1 MKLTKKLTIFLA
13 SLFLCMGLFIAT
25 GTTSQAASSIPSKA
39 RVYPKNIS
47 DVTFTLPKYNMEVRN
62 VKSNNKNMIAK
73 YTYGYS
79 HKDSSEERGNAT
91 ISVYTKKEGSYK
103 LSFDLY
109 LNGKKK
115 SSHTITIYS
124 KSDSPIKKIT
134 FNGKPWYEAKTSYTN
149 AKSGTVKVVLNKGYK
164 LKKLEVKAFSSM
176 NYVQTFTNSL
186 IITVLSIVFIIL
198 FAVMC
203 AYFFARNNWKINK
216 IIFSIMVT
224 SMIIPFQTI
233 MIPVV
238 RNFSAVNAVDNIF
251 MVVVFYVGAHIS
263 MAVFMFQGF
272 IKGIPVEL
280 DEAATIDGCGQFQ
293 ILFKIVFPL
302 LKPIISTVAVLD
314 ILAIWN
320 DFLLPY
326 ILLQSNR
333 LKTLPLMTYSFFG
346 QYSVDYSLVC
356 SGLIMSILP
365 VIIIYIFL
373 QKQIIEG
380 VVAGAIK

>member
-1 MKLTKKLTIFLA
+1 MKKNTKKSNVGQIVIYVLFTILLV
-13 SLFLCMGLFIAT
+13 LFLIPFFLVLLNSFKENKEIILDPLAL
-25 GTTSQAASSIPSKA
+25 PSKI
-39 RVYPKNIS
+39 N
-47 DVTFTLPKYNMEVRN
+47 
-62 VKSNNKNMIAK
+62 
-73 YTYGYS
+73 
-79 HKDSSEERGNAT
+79 
-91 ISVYTKKEGSYK
+91 
-103 LSFDLY
+103 LSRY
-109 LNGKKK
+109 
-115 SSHTITIYS
+115 
-124 KSDSPIKKIT
+124 
-134 FNGKPWYEAKTSYTN
+134 
-149 AKSGTVKVVLNKGYK
+149 
-164 LKKLEVKAFSSM
+164 VKAFTAM
-176 NYVQTFTNSL
+176 NYLQTFKNSL
-186 IITVLSIVFIIL
+186 IITVLSIVLIIL

-216 IIFSIMVT
+216 ILFMIMVA

-233 MIPVV
+233 MIPIVK
-238 RNFSAVNAVDNIF
+238 NFSAINAVDNIF
-251 MVVVFYVGAHIS
+251 MVVVFYIGAHIS

-272 IKGIPVEL
+272 IKNIPVEL
-280 DEAATIDGCGQFQ
+280 DEAATIDGCNDFQ
-293 ILFKIVFPL
+293 ILFKIIFPL

-365 VIIIYIFL
+365 VIIIYAFL
-373 QKQIIEG
+373 QKQIIDG

>member
-1 MKLTKKLTIFLA
+1 MKDVKKTGPKQILIYVLFAVLLI
-13 SLFLCMGLFIAT
+13 LFLVPFALVLLNSFKPNKEIILSPLA
-25 GTTSQAASSIPSKA
+25 
-39 RVYPKNIS
+39 
-47 DVTFTLPKYNMEVRN
+47 LPKEINLQ
-62 VKSNNKNMIAK
+62 
-73 YTYGYS
+73 GY
-79 HKDSSEERGNAT
+79 
-91 ISVYTKKEGSYK
+91 
-103 LSFDLY
+103 
-109 LNGKKK
+109 
-115 SSHTITIYS
+115 
-124 KSDSPIKKIT
+124 
-134 FNGKPWYEAKTSYTN
+134 
-149 AKSGTVKVVLNKGYK
+149 
-164 LKKLEVKAFSSM
+164 VKAFSSM

-380 VVAGAIK
+380 VVAGALK

>member
-1 MKLTKKLTIFLA
+1 MKDVKKTGPKQILIYVLFAVLLI
-13 SLFLCMGLFIAT
+13 LFLVPFALVLLNSFKPNKEIILSPLA
-25 GTTSQAASSIPSKA
+25 
-39 RVYPKNIS
+39 
-47 DVTFTLPKYNMEVRN
+47 LPKEINLQ
-62 VKSNNKNMIAK
+62 
-73 YTYGYS
+73 GY
-79 HKDSSEERGNAT
+79 
-91 ISVYTKKEGSYK
+91 
-103 LSFDLY
+103 
-109 LNGKKK
+109 
-115 SSHTITIYS
+115 
-124 KSDSPIKKIT
+124 
-134 FNGKPWYEAKTSYTN
+134 
-149 AKSGTVKVVLNKGYK
+149 
-164 LKKLEVKAFSSM
+164 VKAFSSM

-373 QKQIIEG
+373 QKKIIEG

>member
-1 MKLTKKLTIFLA
+1 MPFALVLLNSFKPNKEIILSPLA
-13 SLFLCMGLFIAT
+13 
-25 GTTSQAASSIPSKA
+25 
-39 RVYPKNIS
+39 
-47 DVTFTLPKYNMEVRN
+47 LPKEINLQ
-62 VKSNNKNMIAK
+62 
-73 YTYGYS
+73 GY
-79 HKDSSEERGNAT
+79 
-91 ISVYTKKEGSYK
+91 
-103 LSFDLY
+103 
-109 LNGKKK
+109 
-115 SSHTITIYS
+115 
-124 KSDSPIKKIT
+124 
-134 FNGKPWYEAKTSYTN
+134 
-149 AKSGTVKVVLNKGYK
+149 
-164 LKKLEVKAFSSM
+164 VKAFSSM

>member
-1 MKLTKKLTIFLA
+1 MRKQQIRIKSGQIVIYALFTLLLI
-13 SLFLCMGLFIAT
+13 LFL
-25 GTTSQAASSIPSKA
+25 IPFFLVLLNSFKA
-39 RVYPKNIS
+39 
-47 DVTFTLPKYNMEVRN
+47 
-62 VKSNNKNMIAK
+62 NKEIIL
-73 YTYGYS
+73 
-79 HKDSSEERGNAT
+79 DP
-91 ISVYTKKEGSYK
+91 
-103 LSFDLY
+103 LSFPQVINLQ
-109 LNGKKK
+109 
-115 SSHTITIYS
+115 
-124 KSDSPIKKIT
+124 
-134 FNGKPWYEAKTSYTN
+134 
-149 AKSGTVKVVLNKGYK
+149 GYA
-164 LKKLEVKAFSSM
+164 KAFTAM
-176 NYVQTFTNSL
+176 NYLGTFKNSL
-186 IITVLSIVFIIL
+186 IITVFSIVFIIL

-216 IIFSIMVT
+216 ILFMIMVA

-233 MIPVV
+233 MIPIVK
-238 RNFSAVNAVDNIF
+238 NFASINAVDNIF

-272 IKGIPVEL
+272 IKSIPVEL
-280 DEAATIDGCGQFQ
+280 DEAATIDGCNHFQ
-293 ILFKIVFPL
+293 ILFRVIFPL

-365 VIIIYIFL
+365 VIIIYAFL
-373 QKQIIEG
+373 QKQIIDG

>member
-1 MKLTKKLTIFLA
+1 MRKQQIRIKSGQIVIYALFTLLLI
-13 SLFLCMGLFIAT
+13 LFL
-25 GTTSQAASSIPSKA
+25 IPFFLVFLNSFKA
-39 RVYPKNIS
+39 
-47 DVTFTLPKYNMEVRN
+47 
-62 VKSNNKNMIAK
+62 NKEIIL
-73 YTYGYS
+73 
-79 HKDSSEERGNAT
+79 DP
-91 ISVYTKKEGSYK
+91 
-103 LSFDLY
+103 LSFPQVINLQ
-109 LNGKKK
+109 
-115 SSHTITIYS
+115 
-124 KSDSPIKKIT
+124 
-134 FNGKPWYEAKTSYTN
+134 
-149 AKSGTVKVVLNKGYK
+149 GYA
-164 LKKLEVKAFSSM
+164 KAFTAM
-176 NYVQTFTNSL
+176 NYLGTFKNSL
-186 IITVLSIVFIIL
+186 IITVFSIVFIIL

-216 IIFSIMVT
+216 ILFMIMVA

-233 MIPVV
+233 MIPIVK
-238 RNFSAVNAVDNIF
+238 NFAAINAVDNIF

-272 IKGIPVEL
+272 IKSIPVEL
-280 DEAATIDGCGQFQ
+280 DEAATIDGCNHFQ
-293 ILFKIVFPL
+293 ILFRVIFPL

-365 VIIIYIFL
+365 VIIIYAFL
-373 QKQIIEG
+373 QKQIIDG

>member
-1 MKLTKKLTIFLA
+1 MKDVKKTGPKQIVIYILFTILLI
-13 SLFLCMGLFIAT
+13 LFLVPFALVLMNSF
-25 GTTSQAASSIPSKA
+25 
-39 RVYPKNIS
+39 
-47 DVTFTLPKYNMEVRN
+47 
-62 VKSNNKNMIAK
+62 KSNKEIILSPLAFPKAINLQ
-73 YTYGYS
+73 GY
-79 HKDSSEERGNAT
+79 
-91 ISVYTKKEGSYK
+91 
-103 LSFDLY
+103 
-109 LNGKKK
+109 
-115 SSHTITIYS
+115 
-124 KSDSPIKKIT
+124 
-134 FNGKPWYEAKTSYTN
+134 
-149 AKSGTVKVVLNKGYK
+149 
-164 LKKLEVKAFSSM
+164 VKAFSSM

-186 IITVLSIVFIIL
+186 IITVLSIVLIIL

-216 IIFSIMVT
+216 MIFSVMVI

-233 MIPVV
+233 MIPIV
-238 RNFSAVNAVDNIF
+238 RNFSAINAVDNIF
-251 MVVVFYVGAHIS
+251 MVVVFYIGAHIS

>member
-1 MKLTKKLTIFLA
+1 MRKQHIRIKSGQIVIYALFTLLLI
-13 SLFLCMGLFIAT
+13 LFL
-25 GTTSQAASSIPSKA
+25 IPFFLVLLNSFKA
-39 RVYPKNIS
+39 
-47 DVTFTLPKYNMEVRN
+47 
-62 VKSNNKNMIAK
+62 NKEIIL
-73 YTYGYS
+73 
-79 HKDSSEERGNAT
+79 DP
-91 ISVYTKKEGSYK
+91 
-103 LSFDLY
+103 LSFPQVINLQ
-109 LNGKKK
+109 
-115 SSHTITIYS
+115 
-124 KSDSPIKKIT
+124 
-134 FNGKPWYEAKTSYTN
+134 
-149 AKSGTVKVVLNKGYK
+149 GYA
-164 LKKLEVKAFSSM
+164 KAFTAM
-176 NYVQTFTNSL
+176 NYLGTFKNSL
-186 IITVLSIVFIIL
+186 IITVFSIVFIIL

-216 IIFSIMVT
+216 ILFMIMVA

-233 MIPVV
+233 MIPIVK
-238 RNFSAVNAVDNIF
+238 NFAAINAVDNIF

-272 IKGIPVEL
+272 IKSIPVEL
-280 DEAATIDGCGQFQ
+280 DEAATIDGCNHFQ
-293 ILFKIVFPL
+293 ILFRVIFPL

-365 VIIIYIFL
+365 VIIIYAFL
-373 QKQIIEG
+373 QKQIIDG

>member
-1 MKLTKKLTIFLA
+1 MRKQQIRIKSGQIVIYALLTLLLI
-13 SLFLCMGLFIAT
+13 LFL
-25 GTTSQAASSIPSKA
+25 IPFFLVLLNSFKA
-39 RVYPKNIS
+39 
-47 DVTFTLPKYNMEVRN
+47 
-62 VKSNNKNMIAK
+62 NKEIIL
-73 YTYGYS
+73 
-79 HKDSSEERGNAT
+79 DP
-91 ISVYTKKEGSYK
+91 
-103 LSFDLY
+103 LSFPQVINLQ
-109 LNGKKK
+109 
-115 SSHTITIYS
+115 
-124 KSDSPIKKIT
+124 
-134 FNGKPWYEAKTSYTN
+134 
-149 AKSGTVKVVLNKGYK
+149 GYA
-164 LKKLEVKAFSSM
+164 KAFTAM
-176 NYVQTFTNSL
+176 NYLGTFKNSL
-186 IITVLSIVFIIL
+186 IITAFSIVFIIL

-216 IIFSIMVT
+216 ILFMIMVA

-233 MIPVV
+233 MIPIVK
-238 RNFSAVNAVDNIF
+238 NFAAINAVDNIF

-272 IKGIPVEL
+272 IKSIPVEL
-280 DEAATIDGCGQFQ
+280 DEAATIDGCNHFQ
-293 ILFKIVFPL
+293 ILFRVIFPL

-365 VIIIYIFL
+365 VIIIYAFL
-373 QKQIIEG
+373 QKQIIDG

>member
-1 MKLTKKLTIFLA
+1 MKDVKKTGPKQILIYVLFAVLLI
-13 SLFLCMGLFIAT
+13 LFLVPFALVLLNSFKPNKEIILSPLA
-25 GTTSQAASSIPSKA
+25 
-39 RVYPKNIS
+39 
-47 DVTFTLPKYNMEVRN
+47 LPKEINLQ
-62 VKSNNKNMIAK
+62 
-73 YTYGYS
+73 GY
-79 HKDSSEERGNAT
+79 
-91 ISVYTKKEGSYK
+91 
-103 LSFDLY
+103 
-109 LNGKKK
+109 
-115 SSHTITIYS
+115 
-124 KSDSPIKKIT
+124 
-134 FNGKPWYEAKTSYTN
+134 
-149 AKSGTVKVVLNKGYK
+149 
-164 LKKLEVKAFSSM
+164 VKAFSSM

-263 MAVFMFQGF
+263 MGVFMFQGF

>member
-1 MKLTKKLTIFLA
+1 MKDVKKTGPKQILIYVLFAVLLI
-13 SLFLCMGLFIAT
+13 LFLVPFALVLLNSFKPNKEIILSPLA
-25 GTTSQAASSIPSKA
+25 
-39 RVYPKNIS
+39 
-47 DVTFTLPKYNMEVRN
+47 LPKEINLQ
-62 VKSNNKNMIAK
+62 
-73 YTYGYS
+73 GY
-79 HKDSSEERGNAT
+79 
-91 ISVYTKKEGSYK
+91 
-103 LSFDLY
+103 
-109 LNGKKK
+109 
-115 SSHTITIYS
+115 
-124 KSDSPIKKIT
+124 
-134 FNGKPWYEAKTSYTN
+134 
-149 AKSGTVKVVLNKGYK
+149 
-164 LKKLEVKAFSSM
+164 VKAFSSM

-380 VVAGAIK
+380 VVSGAIK

>member
-1 MKLTKKLTIFLA
+1 MAGKIKEKHSGQAIIYILFTVLLI
-13 SLFLCMGLFIAT
+13 LFL
-25 GTTSQAASSIPSKA
+25 IPFFLVLLNS
-39 RVYPKNIS
+39 
-47 DVTFTLPKYNMEVRN
+47 F
-62 VKSNNKNMIAK
+62 KSNKEIIMNPLSLPEKINL
-73 YTYGYS
+73 TGY
-79 HKDSSEERGNAT
+79 A
-91 ISVYTKKEGSYK
+91 
-103 LSFDLY
+103 
-109 LNGKKK
+109 
-115 SSHTITIYS
+115 
-124 KSDSPIKKIT
+124 
-134 FNGKPWYEAKTSYTN
+134 
-149 AKSGTVKVVLNKGYK
+149 
-164 LKKLEVKAFSSM
+164 KAFMAM
-176 NYVQTFTNSL
+176 NYLQTFRNSL

-216 IIFSIMVT
+216 IIFMVMVA

-233 MIPVV
+233 MIPIV
-238 RNFSAVNAVDNIF
+238 RNFSAINAVDNIF

-272 IKGIPVEL
+272 IKNIPVEL
-280 DEAATIDGCGQFQ
+280 DEAATIDGCTSFQ
-293 ILFKIVFPL
+293 ILFKIIFPL

-326 ILLQSNR
+326 ILLQSNS

-346 QYSVDYSLVC
+346 QYSIDYSLVC

-365 VIIIYIFL
+365 VIIIYAFL
-373 QKQIIEG
+373 QKQIIDG

>member
-1 MKLTKKLTIFLA
+1 MKDGKKTGVKQIVIYILFTILLI
-13 SLFLCMGLFIAT
+13 LFLVPFALVLMNSF
-25 GTTSQAASSIPSKA
+25 
-39 RVYPKNIS
+39 
-47 DVTFTLPKYNMEVRN
+47 
-62 VKSNNKNMIAK
+62 KSNKEIILSPLAFPKSINLQ
-73 YTYGYS
+73 GY
-79 HKDSSEERGNAT
+79 
-91 ISVYTKKEGSYK
+91 
-103 LSFDLY
+103 
-109 LNGKKK
+109 
-115 SSHTITIYS
+115 
-124 KSDSPIKKIT
+124 
-134 FNGKPWYEAKTSYTN
+134 
-149 AKSGTVKVVLNKGYK
+149 
-164 LKKLEVKAFSSM
+164 VKAFSSM

-186 IITVLSIVFIIL
+186 IITVLSIVLIIL

-216 IIFSIMVT
+216 MIFSVMVI

-233 MIPVV
+233 MIPIV
-238 RNFSAVNAVDNIF
+238 RNFSAINAVDNIF
-251 MVVVFYVGAHIS
+251 MVVVFYIGAHIS

>member
-1 MKLTKKLTIFLA
+1 MRKQQIRIKSGQIVIYALFTLLLI
-13 SLFLCMGLFIAT
+13 LFL
-25 GTTSQAASSIPSKA
+25 IPFFLVLLNRFKA
-39 RVYPKNIS
+39 
-47 DVTFTLPKYNMEVRN
+47 
-62 VKSNNKNMIAK
+62 NKEIIL
-73 YTYGYS
+73 
-79 HKDSSEERGNAT
+79 DP
-91 ISVYTKKEGSYK
+91 
-103 LSFDLY
+103 LSFPQVINLQ
-109 LNGKKK
+109 
-115 SSHTITIYS
+115 
-124 KSDSPIKKIT
+124 
-134 FNGKPWYEAKTSYTN
+134 
-149 AKSGTVKVVLNKGYK
+149 GYA
-164 LKKLEVKAFSSM
+164 KAFTAM
-176 NYVQTFTNSL
+176 NYLGTFKNSL
-186 IITVLSIVFIIL
+186 IITAFSIVFIIL

-216 IIFSIMVT
+216 ILFMIMVA

-233 MIPVV
+233 MIPIVK
-238 RNFSAVNAVDNIF
+238 NFAAINAVDNIF

-272 IKGIPVEL
+272 IKSIPVEL
-280 DEAATIDGCGQFQ
+280 DEAATIDGCNHFQ
-293 ILFKIVFPL
+293 ILFRVIFPL

-365 VIIIYIFL
+365 VIIIYAFL
-373 QKQIIEG
+373 QKQIIDG

>member
-1 MKLTKKLTIFLA
+1 MKDVKKTGPKQILIYVLFAVLLI
-13 SLFLCMGLFIAT
+13 LFLVPFALVLLNSFKPNKEIILSPLA
-25 GTTSQAASSIPSKA
+25 
-39 RVYPKNIS
+39 
-47 DVTFTLPKYNMEVRN
+47 LPKEINLQ
-62 VKSNNKNMIAK
+62 
-73 YTYGYS
+73 GY
-79 HKDSSEERGNAT
+79 
-91 ISVYTKKEGSYK
+91 
-103 LSFDLY
+103 
-109 LNGKKK
+109 
-115 SSHTITIYS
+115 
-124 KSDSPIKKIT
+124 
-134 FNGKPWYEAKTSYTN
+134 
-149 AKSGTVKVVLNKGYK
+149 
-164 LKKLEVKAFSSM
+164 VKAFGSM
-176 NYVQTFTNSL
+176 NYVQTFSNSL
-186 IITVLSIVFIIL
+186 VITVLSIVFIIL

-333 LKTLPLMTYSFFG
+333 LKTLSLMTYSFFG

>member
-1 MKLTKKLTIFLA
+1 MKDVKKTGPKQILIYVLFAVLLI
-13 SLFLCMGLFIAT
+13 LFLVPFALVLLNSFKPNKEIILSPLA
-25 GTTSQAASSIPSKA
+25 
-39 RVYPKNIS
+39 
-47 DVTFTLPKYNMEVRN
+47 LPKEINLQ
-62 VKSNNKNMIAK
+62 
-73 YTYGYS
+73 GY
-79 HKDSSEERGNAT
+79 
-91 ISVYTKKEGSYK
+91 
-103 LSFDLY
+103 
-109 LNGKKK
+109 
-115 SSHTITIYS
+115 
-124 KSDSPIKKIT
+124 
-134 FNGKPWYEAKTSYTN
+134 
-149 AKSGTVKVVLNKGYK
+149 
-164 LKKLEVKAFSSM
+164 VKAFSSM

-186 IITVLSIVFIIL
+186 IITALSIVFIIL

>member
-1 MKLTKKLTIFLA
+1 M
-13 SLFLCMGLFIAT
+13 
-25 GTTSQAASSIPSKA
+25 
-39 RVYPKNIS
+39 
-47 DVTFTLPKYNMEVRN
+47 
-62 VKSNNKNMIAK
+62 
-73 YTYGYS
+73 
-79 HKDSSEERGNAT
+79 
-91 ISVYTKKEGSYK
+91 
-103 LSFDLY
+103 
-109 LNGKKK
+109 
-115 SSHTITIYS
+115 
-124 KSDSPIKKIT
+124 
-134 FNGKPWYEAKTSYTN
+134 
-149 AKSGTVKVVLNKGYK
+149 
-164 LKKLEVKAFSSM
+164 
-176 NYVQTFTNSL
+176 
-186 IITVLSIVFIIL
+186 
-198 FAVMC
+198 
-203 AYFFARNNWKINK
+203 
-216 IIFSIMVT
+216 
-224 SMIIPFQTI
+224 
-233 MIPVV
+233 
-238 RNFSAVNAVDNIF
+238 
-251 MVVVFYVGAHIS
+251 
-263 MAVFMFQGF
+263 
-272 IKGIPVEL
+272 EL